1 MPRRRT
7 ENRQAR
13 PAVDTDPYTLLEF
26 GDEPDACCPAQ
37 PALEADPYTLCC
49 SIMESVADGILAID
63 LDHNITAF
71 NPAAS
76 GITGVPRDQA
86 IGRKFFDV
94 LHPDIPE
101 EECPVCRA
109 MATGDTIAGR
119 RVTIINSAGD
129 EVTLNV
135 SAAPLRD
142 QRGKIVGGVQALR
155 DMSAVERLRKELT
168 QSYTYQDIVGKNVR
182 MRQLFKILPAIA
194 ESESTVLIEGES
206 GTGKEL
212 FARAVHDLSPRQS
225 GPYIVVNCGALPET
239 LLESE
244 LFGYK
249 KGAFTDAKHDKP
261 GKFELARRGSIFL
274 DEVESVTRAV
284 QVKLLRVIQEREFE
298 PLGGTKPV
306 KADVRIIAASNRPL
320 RDLVAQGRF
329 RDDLFYRLNVVTL
342 ELPPLRERRDDI
354 PLLTE
359 CFVSQFNVAKGKEI
373 AGVSPAAL
381 RVLTEYD
388 FPGNV
393 RELQNVIEHAFV
405 LCEGG
410 LIDLQHLARSV
421 IGDSPGMSADHTETD
436 RGGQASPK
444 PFALAEADVIRAALA
459 QHNGHRGRTA
469 SELGISL
476 TTLWRKMKRYGIS
489 V

>member
-1 MPRRRT
+1 
-7 ENRQAR
+7 
-13 PAVDTDPYTLLEF
+13 
-26 GDEPDACCPAQ
+26 
-37 PALEADPYTLCC
+37 
-49 SIMESVADGILAID
+49 MESVADGILAID

-76 GITGVPRDQA
+76 ALTGMPREQA

-94 LHPDIPE
+94 LRPDVPE
-101 EECPVCRA
+101 EGCPVCQA
-109 MATGDTIAGR
+109 MATGDAVAGR
-119 RVTIINSAGD
+119 RITIINTAGD
-129 EVTLNV
+129 EVVLNV

-142 QRGKIVGGVQALR
+142 KSGKIVGGVQALR
-155 DMSAVERLRKELT
+155 DMSTVERLRRELT
-168 QSYTYQDIVGKNVR
+168 ESYTYQDIVGKNAR
-182 MRQLFKILPAIA
+182 MRQLFKTLPAIA

-225 GPYIVVNCGALPET
+225 GPYTVVNCGALPET

-249 KGAFTDAKHDKP
+249 KGAFTDAKRDKP
-261 GKFELARRGSIFL
+261 GKFELAQRGSIFL
-274 DEVESVTRAV
+274 DEIESVTRAV

-298 PLGGTKPV
+298 PLGGTRPV
-306 KADVRIIAASNRPL
+306 KADVRIIAASNQPL
-320 RDLVAQGRF
+320 RDLVAQGGF

-354 PLLTE
+354 PLLVKR
-359 CFVSQFNVAKGKEI
+359 FVSQFNAAKGKEI

-393 RELQNVIEHAFV
+393 RELQNVIERAFV

-410 LIDLQHLARSV
+410 LIDLQYLARSV
-421 IGDSPGMSADHTETD
+421 IGDSPGMNVDHTETG
-436 RGGQASPK
+436 RGDKASPK
-444 PFALAEADVIRAALA
+444 PFALAEADVIRAALTH
-459 QHNGHRGRTA
+459 HNGHRARTA
-469 SELGISL
+469 SELGISP
-476 TTLWRKMKRYGIS
+476 TTLWRKMKRYAIS

>member
-1 MPRRRT
+1 MSANKART
-7 ENRQAR
+7 RQIQQASE
-13 PAVDTDPYTLLEF
+13 V
-26 GDEPDACCPAQ
+26 
-37 PALEADPYTLCC
+37 DPYTLCC

-63 LDHNITAF
+63 LDYRITAF

-76 GITGVPRDQA
+76 AITGVPREQA

-101 EECPVCRA
+101 EDCPVCRA
-109 MATGDTIAGR
+109 IATGNTVAGR
-119 RVTIINSAGD
+119 RVTIINAAGD
-129 EVTLNV
+129 EVALNV
-135 SAAPLRD
+135 SATPLRD
-142 QRGKIVGGVQALR
+142 KTGNIVGGVQALR
-155 DMSAVERLRKELT
+155 DVSAVERLRRELT
-168 QSYTYQDIVGKNVR
+168 GSYTYQDIVGKNAR

-212 FARAVHDLSPRQS
+212 FARAVHDLSPRQN
-225 GPYIVVNCGALPET
+225 GPYVIVNCGALPET

-261 GKFELARRGSIFL
+261 GRFQLARRGSIFL
-274 DEVESVTRAV
+274 DEVESVPRAV
-284 QVKLLRVIQEREFE
+284 QVKLLRVIQEKEFE
-298 PLGGTKPV
+298 PLGGTRPV
-306 KADVRIIAASNRPL
+306 RADVRIIAASNQPL
-320 RDLVAQGRF
+320 RDLVGQGRF

-354 PLLTE
+354 PLLAE
-359 CFVSQFNVAKGKEI
+359 WFVSHFNAIQGKEI
-373 AGVSPAAL
+373 DGVSPVAMRTL
-381 RVLTEYD
+381 IEYD

-393 RELQNVIEHAFV
+393 RELQNVIERAFV

-410 LIDLQHLARSV
+410 LIDLPHLARSV
-421 IGDSPGMSADHTETD
+421 IEGSACPDADHTEADRTD
-436 RGGQASPK
+436 AVGQK
-444 PFALAEADVIRAALA
+444 PIALAEADVIRAALA
-459 QHNGHRGRTA
+459 HNNGHRARTA
-469 SELGISL
+469 SELGISP
-476 TTLWRKMKRYGIS
+476 TTLWRKIKRYRIS

>member
-1 MPRRRT
+1 MMPRRKT
-7 ENRQAR
+7 KVRQAQQ
-13 PAVDTDPYTLLEF
+13 AHGVD
-26 GDEPDACCPAQ
+26 ARA
-37 PALEADPYTLCC
+37 LCC
-49 SIMESVADGILAID
+49 SIMESVADGVLAID

-76 GITGVPRDQA
+76 AITGVPQEQA

-94 LHPDIPE
+94 LHPDVPE
-101 EECPVCRA
+101 EDCPACRA
-109 MATGDTIAGR
+109 IATGKAAAGR
-119 RVTIINSAGD
+119 RITIVNAAGD
-129 EVTLNV
+129 EVVVNV

-142 QRGKIVGGVQALR
+142 KRGKIVGGVQSVR
-155 DMSAVERLRKELT
+155 DMSAVERLRRELT
-168 QSYTYQDIVGKNVR
+168 ESYTYQDIVGKNAR
-182 MRQLFKILPAIA
+182 MRQLFKVLPAIA

-212 FARAVHDLSPRQS
+212 FARAVHHLSPRQN

-249 KGAFTDAKHDKP
+249 KGAFTDAKRDKP
-261 GKFELARRGSIFL
+261 GKLDLAQRGSIFL
-274 DEVESVTRAV
+274 DEIESVTRAV
-284 QVKLLRVIQEREFE
+284 QAKLLRVIQEKEFE
-298 PLGGTKPV
+298 PLGGTRRV
-306 KADVRIIAASNRPL
+306 KADVRIIAASNQLL

-354 PLLTE
+354 PLLVE
-359 CFVSQFNVAKGKEI
+359 RFISQFNAAKGKQI
-373 AGVSPAAL
+373 AGISPAAL
-381 RVLTEYD
+381 RVLTEYN

-393 RELQNVIEHAFV
+393 RELQNVIERAFV

-410 LIDLQHLARSV
+410 LIDLRHIARSV
-421 IGDSPGMSADHTETD
+421 IGGSPVMNADHPEPLGKD
-436 RGGQASPK
+436 KVVHK
-444 PFALAEADVIRAALA
+444 PLALAETDVIRAALA
-459 QHNGHRGRTA
+459 HNNGRRARTA
-469 SELGISL
+469 SELGISP